1 MSIAEHKS
9 IHQAAHALNLTPS
22 AVSHMLK
29 KTENSI
35 GYPLFI
41 RERNR
46 FELTEN

>member
-29 KTENSI
+29 KTENS
-35 GYPLFI
+35 F
-41 RERNR
+41 N
-46 FELTEN
+46 ELLPEVGHEEN